1 MRNNQDLT
9 YNYLSL
15 FPGFFLKFYKNRR
28 PLKRTKLFKVLLV
41 KFLRKLLIIGNVKT
55 FNIVIN
61 RSPTLFVELYKL
73 FITPN
78 IVPYKMPNKKQ
89 PYVDSV
95 VNNSSNVFTARKFI
109 FSRTKFYGLFKER
122 RRGRLKRKV
131 ARRLIK
137 KNSIL
142 D

>member
-1 MRNNQDLT
+1 MRNSIDSS
-9 YNYLSL
+9 YNYFSL

-41 KFLRKLLIIGNVKT
+41 RFLRKLLIAGGIKNL
-55 FNIVIN
+55 NLIVN
-61 RSPTLFVELYKL
+61 RSPTIFIELYKL
-73 FITPN
+73 FLTPD
-78 IVPYKMPNKKQ
+78 IVPYKV
-89 PYVDSV
+89 PYKTSLYLDSKTNANTSPFFV
-95 VNNSSNVFTARKFI
+95 QKFI
-109 FSRTKFYGLFKER
+109 FSRTKFYGLYKER

-137 KNSIL
+137 KNSIM

>member
-1 MRNNQDLT
+1 MQNNQDVN
-9 YNYLSL
+9 YNYFSL

-41 KFLRKLLIIGNVKT
+41 KFLRKLLILGNIKT
-55 FNIVIN
+55 FNMVIN
-61 RSPTLFVELYKL
+61 RSPTLFTELYKL

-78 IVPYKMPNKKQ
+78 IVPYKVPNKKNF
-89 PYVDSV
+89 YVDSV
-95 VNNSSNVFTARKFI
+95 VNSSGNTFVARKFI

-137 KNSIL
+137 KNAIL

>member
-1 MRNNQDLT
+1 MRNNQDIN
-9 YNYLSL
+9 YNYFSL

-28 PLKRTKLFKVLLV
+28 PLKRTKLFKVLLI
-41 KFLRKLLIIGNVKT
+41 KFLRKLLILGNIKS
-55 FNIVIN
+55 FNMVIN
-61 RSPTLFVELYKL
+61 RSPTLFTELYKL

-78 IVPYKMPNKKQ
+78 IVPYRIPNKKNL
-89 PYVDSV
+89 YLDSV
-95 VNNSSNVFTARKFI
+95 INSSSNTFVARKFI

-137 KNSIL
+137 KNTIL